1 MNPNDAANEPQ
12 RPRRVLAIED
22 NEDFAQLFRHILE
35 IMGCEL
41 DVASDA
47 KTGLELAHKSVPSL
61 IFCDLRLP
69 GEMDGFDFAR
79 ALRADSTLRHI
90 PLVGVSGYSGPEY
103 REQAIAAGF
112 DRLLPK
118 PVKFGDIQEALNTFS
133 AGMRP
138 GH

>member
-1 MNPNDAANEPQ
+1 MNPTNAADAPQ
-12 RPRRVLAIED
+12 SPRRVLAIED

-47 KTGLELAHKSVPSL
+47 RTGLEIAHKAPPSL

-79 ALRADSTLRHI
+79 ALRADQGLQHI

-103 REQAIAAGF
+103 REQAITAGF

-118 PVKFGDIQEALNTFS
+118 PVKFADIQEALNTFS
-133 AGMRP
+133 GGVRLS
-138 GH
+138 H